1 MPRSDNSYEVV
12 FDRAA
17 MADLSVVFDYVED
30 RAGPAI
36 ATNFVNKLYDFCRRL
51 EHTPERGT
59 KRDEVRAGLR
69 SIGYRRH
76 ATILFEVDHR
86 RHRVII
92 VGIYYGGRNYEA
104 DFGGGDT

>member
-1 MPRSDNSYEVV
+1 MPQPDQTYEVM

-17 MADLSVVFDYVED
+17 AAELTEIFNHLED
-30 RAGPAI
+30 RAGTAI

-59 KRDEVRAGLR
+59 KRDELRPGLR
-69 SIGYRRH
+69 TIGFRRR
-76 ATILFEVDHR
+76 ATILFEIDHR
-86 RHRVII
+86 QRRVVI

-104 DFGGGDT
+104 DFENGD